1 MKTMMRRALSTLS
14 GLSATALVVL
24 APAIALAEEGA
35 AHAADHGAEHGGVM
49 SVFPMAYWGA
59 VVVVPLFTFGVCA
72 LVANKGTADLPEH

>member
-1 MKTMMRRALSTLS
+1 MQNMMRRVLSTLS

-35 AHAADHGAEHGGVM
+35 AHAAESGEHGGIV

-59 VVVVPLFTFGVCA
+59 VVVVPLITFGICA
-72 LVANKGTADLPEH
+72 LVANKGTVVLPEH